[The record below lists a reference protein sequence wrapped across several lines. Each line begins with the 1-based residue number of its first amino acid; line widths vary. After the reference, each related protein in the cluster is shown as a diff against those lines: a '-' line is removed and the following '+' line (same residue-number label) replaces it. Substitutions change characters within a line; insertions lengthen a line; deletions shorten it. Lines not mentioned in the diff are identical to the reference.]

1 MTNDGE
7 INTLGITA
15 LTAGPYAG
23 ISIVN
28 SDNIRARGAFTN
40 GIYATTVARN
50 TAVTIESSGSVR
62 AEGPLG
68 IGINAATFRRSSP
81 ITINNSGELFG
92 STIGIYTYS
101 CTSATINNSGDISAG
116 TGLAIDTEGAN
127 SFIKNSGLITGFV
140 DLTPSADIFTNLN
153 GAEFNASNTSRFRRG
168 GDDLFINHA
177 GGTVRTA
184 SAFNASEDTRF
195 TGLERF
201 ENKGLITM
209 VDGRI
214 GDRFTISNTPGGTD
228 TFFEGSG
235 QSTLAVDTFL
245 GGPGSKS
252 DTLLIEGSASGRNRQ
267 QRQSRAGPPAQ
278 PRGHSG
284 GVCRWQRE
292 GEQPLPRQTDR
303 RRLVRV

>member
-28 SDNIRARGAFTN
+28 SGNIRTRGAFAN

-50 TAVTIESSGSVR
+50 SAVTIESSGSVR

-140 DLTPSADIFTNLN
+140 DLTPSADIFTSLN
-153 GAEFNASNTSRFRRG
+153 GGEFNASNTSRFRG

-184 SAFNASEDTRF
+184 ALSMPAKTQGFLVLSGSRI
-195 TGLERF
+195 
-201 ENKGLITM
+201 KGSSPWWM
-209 VDGRI
+209 G
-214 GDRFTISNTPGGTD
+214 
-228 TFFEGSG
+228 
-235 QSTLAVDTFL
+235 
-245 GGPGSKS
+245 
-252 DTLLIEGSASGRNRQ
+252 GSATASPFRTRPAVPI
-267 QRQSRAGPPAQ
+267 RFLRAPASPPWLSIRFLAGPDPS
-278 PRGHSG
+278 PILS
-284 GVCRWQRE
+284 
-292 GEQPLPRQTDR
+292 
-303 RRLVRV
+303 